1 MIINRKLL
9 FETEYNE
16 FTSNN
21 KPKSNNVAEWIMQ
34 LYELEFKLNIIDHYS
49 EYFDKEDNITNVS
62 LEELKKILENNVK
75 VIGTYLLSILYELS

>member
-21 KPKSNNVAEWIMQ
+21 KPKSNNIAEWIMQ
-34 LYELEFKLNIIDHYS
+34 LYELEFKLNIINYYS
-49 EYFDKEDNITNVS
+49 EYFDKEDNTTDVS
-62 LEELKKILENNVK
+62 LEELKRILENNVK
-75 VIGTYLLSILYELS
+75 IIGTYLLSILYEIS